1 MGIGVHA
8 KHEMRHSVGLISTI
22 INFNAAERHAAIG
35 CQHSIFECQHS
46 SCGCQHS
53 AFGCQHYNSKMQA
66 SSKKGSLPLK
76 SKVPIT

>member
-8 KHEMRHSVGLISTI
+8 KHQMRPSLGLISTI

-46 SCGCQHS
+46 RFGCQLS

-66 SSKKGSLPLK
+66 SSKKGSLPLNEK
-76 SKVPIT
+76 